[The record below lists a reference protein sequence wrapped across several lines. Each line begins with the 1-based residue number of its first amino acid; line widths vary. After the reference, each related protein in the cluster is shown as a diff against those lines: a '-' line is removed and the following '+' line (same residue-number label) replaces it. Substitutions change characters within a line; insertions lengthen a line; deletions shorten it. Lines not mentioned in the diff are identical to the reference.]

1 MRTGF
6 IPAFTSAITNKK
18 EEDDDDDDGND
29 DDDKKEA
36 AEAVVVEVAIAIVLT
51 KMQKE
56 Q

>member
-1 MRTGF
+1 MCTGF

-18 EEDDDDDDGND
+18 EDNDDDGND
-29 DDDKKEA
+29 DDDRKEA
-36 AEAVVVEVAIAIVLT
+36 VEAVVVEVAIALVLT

>member
-6 IPAFTSAITNKK
+6 IPAFTSAIINKK
-18 EEDDDDDDGND
+18 EDIDDDGND
-29 DDDKKEA
+29 DDNRKEA
-36 AEAVVVEVAIAIVLT
+36 AEAVEIEVAIALVLT

>member
-1 MRTGF
+1 MRTEF

-18 EEDDDDDDGND
+18 EVSDDDGNNND
-29 DDDKKEA
+29 DRKEA
-36 AEAVVVEVAIAIVLT
+36 AAAVEVEVAIALVLT

>member
-18 EEDDDDDDGND
+18 EDNDDDGND
-29 DDDKKEA
+29 DDDRKEA
-36 AEAVVVEVAIAIVLT
+36 AEAVVVEVAIALVLT

>member
-18 EEDDDDDDGND
+18 EEDDDDDGND
-29 DDDKKEA
+29 DDDRKEA
-36 AEAVVVEVAIAIVLT
+36 VETVVVEVTIALVLT

>member
-1 MRTGF
+1 MCTGF

-18 EEDDDDDDGND
+18 EDNDDDDGND
-29 DDDKKEA
+29 DDDRKEA
-36 AEAVVVEVAIAIVLT
+36 AEVVVVELAIAIVLT